1 MEPAREVAHRR
12 QDAFFHRSMRF
23 LKDYSYPNAS
33 PSVLPKVEELSRMRR
48 ELGLSQLGLARMAGV
63 SQSLVAK
70 MEKGRVDPSYSS
82 IVRIYNALTEELA
95 KRSKTLVAKDIC
107 TSSVVSVGPRDA
119 LRKASQLMAARG
131 FSQVPVMEGDQV
143 VGSVTE
149 ELVTQLVAEHKDLER
164 MMDTPIERLME
175 EAFPMVDEHMPIDIV
190 AQTLRHRKAVVV
202 LKKGKVR
209 GVITKSD
216 MLRAAGARGK

>member
-1 MEPAREVAHRR
+1 
-12 QDAFFHRSMRF
+12 
-23 LKDYSYPNAS
+23 
-33 PSVLPKVEELSRMRR
+33 
-48 ELGLSQLGLARMAGV
+48 MAGV

-119 LRKASQLMAARG
+119 LRKASQMMATRG
-131 FSQVPVMEGDQV
+131 FSQVPVMDGDQV

-149 ELVTQLVAEHKDLER
+149 EMVTQLVAEHKDLER

-216 MLRAAGARGK
+216 MLRAAGAKAK